1 MKKFEESDLFVNTI
15 KAHPRVSLFGNGGKI
30 FLNDTKYE
38 EVELFDFLPDA
49 VNTAILTE
57 SFLFLTTEFGDYL
70 VIE

>member
-1 MKKFEESDLFVNTI
+1 MKKFDQNDVFVSTV
-15 KAHPRVSLFGNGGKI
+15 KSHPRVSLFGNGGKI